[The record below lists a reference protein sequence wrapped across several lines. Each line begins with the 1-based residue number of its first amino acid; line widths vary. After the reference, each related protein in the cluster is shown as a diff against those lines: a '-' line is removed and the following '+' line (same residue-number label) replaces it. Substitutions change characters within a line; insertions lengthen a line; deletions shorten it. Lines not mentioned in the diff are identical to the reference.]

1 VVALASADNTDCEPT
16 SRTATRRSRHG
27 IAQRAAADVEDTVV
41 IGGAQVVDAPL
52 ILSQNATDDG
62 QALRF
67 GTPTE
72 RIGPESVI
80 ARCKRSV
87 HG

>member
-1 VVALASADNTDCEPT
+1 MALRNVP
-16 SRTATRRSRHG
+16 RQMWK
-27 IAQRAAADVEDTVV
+27 ITVV

-52 ILSQNATDDG
+52 MLSQNATDDG

-80 ARCKRSV
+80 ARGKRSV